1 MDYFG
6 PATSARWM
14 LAKAA
19 NEFDRGNVEEAQK
32 LLEGAYAKSNEI
44 VTDRDFWRQFE
55 RIELSNE
62 AGTAELS
69 PTKLWE
75 EMIRRIESPSVR
87 ANAAFEISTIL
98 SNRKQFQA
106 AVNLLNEY
114 LPPIAE
120 RKPVQNNQ
128 IAYMRALAGSDLEVA
143 LDEIERALK
152 AQQNESFLDTKAW
165 VLHGLGRNEEAL
177 EVIDEAL
184 KEIESTWRSNTKL
197 DKYLT
202 RMQEI
207 EKSIAEETAATKKT
221 EAAAKEPPVSTLETD
236 APANPEAQSTPAEK
250 AATDPSA
257 DPEVKKEEVG
267 DQVADPGD
275 SVLGSSKQGFKLPKQ
290 TGASRLNSEFPEVER
305 AMPNLL
311 DVLAT
316 MRYHRMRICEALKMD
331 EEVAKEKLWLLEFS
345 FKELDEHF

>member
-1 MDYFG
+1 MQVGKDLNTRSFGIRAIVLAAISLPVVPVFMDYFG

-55 RIELSNE
+55 RIELSND

-69 PTKLWE
+69 PTKLWD
-75 EMIRRIESPSVR
+75 EMIRRIDNPSVR
-87 ANAAFEISTIL
+87 SNAAFEISTIL
-98 SNRKQFQA
+98 SNKKQFQA
-106 AVNLLNEY
+106 AVNLLNEH
-114 LPPIAE
+114 LPAVAD
-120 RKPVQNNQ
+120 RKPFQNNQ
-128 IAYMRALAGSDLEVA
+128 IAYMRSLAGSDLEVA
-143 LDEIERALK
+143 LDEIDRALK
-152 AQQNESFLDTKAW
+152 SQQNESFLDTKAW

-184 KEIESTWRSNTKL
+184 QEIESTWRSNTKL

-202 RMQEI
+202 RMREL
-207 EKSIAEETAATKKT
+207 EKSIEAKAAAGDVKPG
-221 EAAAKEPPVSTLETD
+221 EAADQDSGAKES
-236 APANPEAQSTPAEK
+236 
-250 AATDPSA
+250 
-257 DPEVKKEEVG
+257 EEGTASVG
-267 DQVADPGD
+267 FR
-275 SVLGSSKQGFKLPKQ
+275 VLPH
-290 TGASRLNSEFPEVER
+290 TGAELLNSEFPEVER

-331 EEVAKEKLWLLEFS
+331 SEVAMEKRWLKEFS
-345 FKELDEHF
+345 AKALDEHF

>member
-1 MDYFG
+1 LNNRSFGIRAIVLAAISLPVVPVFMDYFG
-6 PATSARWM
+6 PETSARWM

-55 RIELSNE
+55 RIELSDE
-62 AGTAELS
+62 AGTEELS
-69 PTKLWE
+69 PTKLWD
-75 EMIRRIESPSVR
+75 EMIRRIDNPSVR

-98 SNRKQFQA
+98 SNRRQFQA
-106 AVNLLNEY
+106 AVNLLNEH
-114 LPPIAE
+114 LPPVAD

-128 IAYMRALAGSDLEVA
+128 IAYMRSLTGSDLELA
-143 LDEIERALK
+143 LDEVERALK
-152 AQQNESFLDTKAW
+152 SLQNESFLDTKAW

-184 KEIESTWRSNTKL
+184 KEMESTWRSNTKL

-207 EKSIAEETAATKKT
+207 EKSIEERA
-221 EAAAKEPPVSTLETD
+221 AAAKAKQEQEQEQEASQVSGQE
-236 APANPEAQSTPAEK
+236 
-250 AATDPSA
+250 
-257 DPEVKKEEVG
+257 
-267 DQVADPGD
+267 
-275 SVLGSSKQGFKLPKQ
+275 GSDEKQGSGGFRVSS
-290 TGASRLNSEFPEVER
+290 TSGAYLLNSEFPEVER
-305 AMPNLL
+305 AMPTIL

-316 MRYHRMRICEALKMD
+316 MRYHRMRICEALKKDD
-331 EEVAKEKLWLLEFS
+331 EAAREGRWLKEFS
-345 FKELDEHF
+345 TKGLSEHF